1 MRGSVNTAVRLRIAR
16 KGQDTP
22 IELTIVRGLVRSASA
37 AGADLQVAV
46 KDGKL
51 EIEASGALP
60 VLDFEKGAPTTVV
73 PLSSNEFLVDGG
85 DHTRLAFLQDG
96 AGKATSLVLNPG
108 PWQIAGLR
116 IN

>member
-1 MRGSVNTAVRLRIAR
+1 MIS
-16 KGQDTP
+16 DP
-22 IELTIVRGLVRSASA
+22 IGWRR

-73 PLSSNEFLVDGG
+73 PLSSSEFLVDGG